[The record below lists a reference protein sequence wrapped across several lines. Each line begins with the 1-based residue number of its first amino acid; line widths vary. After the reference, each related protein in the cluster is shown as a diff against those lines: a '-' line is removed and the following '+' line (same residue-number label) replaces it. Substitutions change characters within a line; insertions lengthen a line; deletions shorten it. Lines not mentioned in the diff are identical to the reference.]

1 MHYCDLI
8 TMEVTLKTYLTW
20 LTRLLVLLTITCAV
34 AAIFMYLSLSPD
46 GHDGAGAIAILYSA
60 VLGMFGFGISAL
72 AAHFIARNVSD
83 S

>member
-8 TMEVTLKTYLTW
+8 TMEVTMKTYLTW
-20 LTRLLVLLTITCAV
+20 LTRLLVLLTMICAV
-34 AAIFMYLSLSPD
+34 AAIFMYLGLSPD

-60 VLGMFGFGISAL
+60 VLGMFGFGISAF
-72 AAHFIARNVSD
+72 AAYFIARNVSD